1 MCMSEPE
8 AGARTRQLR
17 EKLAELETGFG
28 VEARK
33 RGFDPN
39 QAENMA
45 LPAALANLFA
55 ECAAI
60 RLELAELE
68 ERTGEP

>member
-1 MCMSEPE
+1 MSEPE
-8 AGARTRQLR
+8 AEARIRQLS
-17 EKLAELETGFG
+17 EKLAELETKFR

-39 QAENMA
+39 QVENMA
-45 LPAALANLFA
+45 LPAALASLFA
-55 ECAAI
+55 DCVAI

-68 ERTGEP
+68 GRRGEP